1 VDIGAKSN
9 SRINHTEN
17 KGVIVELSNYL
28 SGVLSKFKDRRIA
41 GNVTE
46 LVQNI
51 IEHKTIK
58 LWTISEDKA
67 EYERSKRLLDGSLKS
82 VLDEEK
88 TSAAIREHSVGALG
102 EEGRLIVLHDPCD
115 IRKEH
120 AEKMEKIGTVR
131 DLDGEP
137 INGYCTFN
145 TVGVDVKGKSLY
157 PVDITVYSNG
167 DEHYVTVA
175 ELEQYKKG
183 KLQESED
190 KADRER
196 AKQIEQ
202 FIEEESHLNL
212 PRLSCRQLKQ
222 VSEAF
227 KQKNEVISLCHV
239 MDRQFDGVNY
249 FEFID
254 QELQDEFVIRGKI
267 SRNSNQVELDEQQGE
282 MVAVKLKDV
291 EFGHRQV
298 DVIKKL
304 RIKKKVYQ
312 DAKCLLEWDI
322 LTLQGH
328 DYTVVRVILMDRHG
342 KPIYKQPMLLIT
354 NIAVNKA
361 EQARGVYGIY
371 LMRAK
376 IEAVFKFLKEVV
388 GWEEFQIRDYTAIKN
403 IIALAYFV
411 GGYFYEIGS
420 DLTKNPVIAL
430 IAQLGGGKGKVTRR
444 YFLEG
449 LKKLLIHQT
458 VARFIE
464 QQEVETEIFE
474 EMLSFVT

>member
-1 VDIGAKSN
+1 M
-9 SRINHTEN
+9 
-17 KGVIVELSNYL
+17 ELSNYL
-28 SGVLSKFKDRRIA
+28 SGVLSKFKDRRVVE
-41 GNVTE
+41 NVTE
-46 LVQNI
+46 LVQKI

-67 EYERSKRLLDGSLKS
+67 GYERSKRLLDGSLKS

-88 TSAAIREHSVGALG
+88 ISGAIREHSVGALG
-102 EEGRLIVLHDPCD
+102 DEGRLIVLHDPCD
-115 IRKEH
+115 IRKEY

-157 PVDITVYSNG
+157 PVDISVYSNG
-167 DEHYVTVA
+167 DEHYVTVE
-175 ELEQYKKG
+175 ELKQYKKG
-183 KLQESED
+183 EMQKSED
-190 KADRER
+190 EVERER
-196 AKQIEQ
+196 AKQIAQ
-202 FIEEESHLNL
+202 FIEEGSYLNL
-212 PRLSCRQLKQ
+212 PRLSCMQLKQ

-227 KQKNEVISLCHV
+227 KQKNETIRLCHV

-267 SRNSNQVELDEQQGE
+267 SRNSNQVEPDEQTGE

-291 EFGHRQV
+291 EFGHSQV
-298 DVIKKL
+298 DVIDKL

-312 DAKCLLEWDI
+312 DAKCLLEWDT
-322 LTLQGH
+322 LTLKGH
-328 DYTVVRVILMDRHG
+328 DYTVVRVTLMDRHG

-361 EQARGVYGIY
+361 EQARGVYGVY

-388 GWEEFQIRDYTAIKN
+388 GWEEFQVRDYTAIKN

-430 IAQLGGGKGKVTRR
+430 LAQLGGGKGKVTRR

-458 VARFIE
+458 VACFIE
-464 QQEVETEIFE
+464 EQEVETETFE

>member
-1 VDIGAKSN
+1 M
-9 SRINHTEN
+9 
-17 KGVIVELSNYL
+17 ELSNYL
-28 SGVLSKFKDRRIA
+28 NGLLTKFKDKRIVE
-41 GNVTE
+41 NVTG

-58 LWTISEDKA
+58 LWTISADKA

-88 TSAAIREHSVGALG
+88 ISIAIREHSVGALG
-102 EEGRLIVLHDPCD
+102 DEGRLIVLHDPCD
-115 IRKEH
+115 IRKKH
-120 AEKMEKIGTVR
+120 AEKMEKIGKVR
-131 DLDGEP
+131 DLDGEV

-145 TVGVDVKGKSLY
+145 TVGIDVKGKNLY
-157 PVDITVYSNG
+157 PVDISVYSNR
-167 DEHYVTVA
+167 DEHYVKVK
-175 ELEQYKKG
+175 ELAQYKTG
-183 KLQESED
+183 KLQDSED
-190 KADRER
+190 KTERER
-196 AKQIEQ
+196 AQQIEQ
-202 FIEEESHLNL
+202 FIEEESYHNL
-212 PRLSCRQLKQ
+212 PLLSCQQLKQ
-222 VSEAF
+222 VSGAF
-227 KQKNEVISLCHV
+227 KQKNEAISLCHV
-239 MDRQFDGVNY
+239 LDRQFDGLDY
-249 FEFID
+249 FELID

-267 SRNSNQVELDEQQGE
+267 SRNSNQFEFNEKTGK
-282 MVAVKLKDV
+282 MAAIKLKDV
-291 EFGHRQV
+291 EFGHSQV
-298 DVIKKL
+298 DVIDKL
-304 RIKKKVYQ
+304 KIKKKVYQ

-322 LTLQGH
+322 LTLEEH
-328 DYTVVRVILMDRHG
+328 DYSVLRVTLMDRHG

-354 NIAVNKA
+354 NIAINKA

-388 GWEEFQIRDYTAIKN
+388 GWEEFQVRDFTAIKN
-403 IIALAYFV
+403 IIALAFFV

-420 DLTKNPVIAL
+420 DLTKNPVIVL
-430 IAQLGGGKGKVTRR
+430 LAQLGGGKGKVSRR

-464 QQEVETEIFE
+464 NQEVEPETFD

>member
-1 VDIGAKSN
+1 M
-9 SRINHTEN
+9 
-17 KGVIVELSNYL
+17 ELSNYL
-28 SGVLSKFKDRRIA
+28 SGVLSKFKDRRVVE
-41 GNVTE
+41 NVTD

-51 IEHKTIK
+51 IEHKSIK

-88 TSAAIREHSVGALG
+88 TSGAIREHSVGALG
-102 EEGRLIVLHDPCD
+102 DEGRLIVLHDPCD

-131 DLDGEP
+131 DLDGEL
-137 INGYCTFN
+137 INGYCSFN
-145 TVGVDVKGKSLY
+145 TVGVDVKGKRLY
-157 PVDITVYSNG
+157 PVDISVYSNG
-167 DEHYVTVA
+167 DEHYVTVE
-175 ELEQYKKG
+175 ELAQYNKG
-183 KLQESED
+183 ELPESE
-190 KADRER
+190 AEAERER
-196 AKQIEQ
+196 AKQIEE
-202 FIEEESHLNL
+202 FIEEESYLNL

-227 KQKNEVISLCHV
+227 KQKNEGISLCHV
-239 MDRQFDGVNY
+239 LDRQFDGVNY

-254 QELQDEFVIRGKI
+254 QELQDEFVIRAKV
-267 SRNSNQVELDEQQGE
+267 SRNSNQVELDEQRGE
-282 MVAVKLKDV
+282 MVAIKLKDV
-291 EFGHRQV
+291 EFRHRQV
-298 DVIKKL
+298 DVIDKL
-304 RIKKKVYQ
+304 RVKKKVYQ
-312 DAKCLLEWDI
+312 DAKCLLEWDT
-322 LTLQGH
+322 LTLKGQT
-328 DYTVVRVILMDRHG
+328 YNVVRVILMDRHG
-342 KPIYKQPMLLIT
+342 QPIYKQPMLLIT
-354 NIAVNKA
+354 NIVVHKA
-361 EQARGVYGIY
+361 AQARGVYGTY

-388 GWEEFQIRDYTAIKN
+388 GWEEFQVRDYTAIKN
-403 IIALAYFV
+403 IIALAFFV

-430 IAQLGGGKGKVTRR
+430 LAQLGGGKGKVTRR

-464 QQEVETEIFE
+464 EQEVEADTFE